1 METLYF
7 TLGVLTVLVILGV
20 VGMLMVWKKAANAA
34 EEAHSV
40 WNGIDSLN
48 RDLGKEIEKVF
59 NYADKLQKET
69 KEDLSEI
76 HRRIDSSEMNLN
88 AELNEFQKIMDSRL
102 DKFENR
108 LTKIFE
114 DGCKPVQEK

>member
-7 TLGVLTVLVILGV
+7 TLGVLTVLVLLGV

-34 EEAHSV
+34 EEARSL
-40 WNGIDSLN
+40 WEAIDSLAV
-48 RDLGKEIEKVF
+48 DLA
-59 NYADKLQKET
+59 NAATD
-69 KEDLSEI
+69 I
-76 HRRIDSSEMNLN
+76 HRRIDDELTKVSYNCDSIDKNLDGKV
-88 AELNEFQKIMDSRL
+88 EEIYRTLDSRL
-102 DKFENR
+102 DKLENK

>member
-7 TLGVLTVLVILGV
+7 TLGVLTVLVMFGV
-20 VGMLMVWKKAANAA
+20 VGMFMVWKKAANAA
-34 EEAHSV
+34 EETHSI

-48 RDLGKEIEKVF
+48 RDFGKDIENVSD
-59 NYADKLQKET
+59 YADKLQQET
-69 KEDLSEI
+69 KEELSEI
-76 HRRIDSSEMNLN
+76 HRRINSSEINLN

>member
-7 TLGVLTVLVILGV
+7 TLGVFTVLVILGV
-20 VGMLMVWKKAANAA
+20 VGMFRVWKKAAKTA
-34 EEAHSV
+34 EETASI
-40 WNGIDSLN
+40 WSGINSLSN
-48 RDLGKEIEKVF
+48 DLGKEIDGLNRTISDEI
-59 NYADKLQKET
+59 KEVYET
-69 KEDLSEI
+69 VHAVE
-76 HRRIDSSEMNLN
+76 RNLDG
-88 AELNEFQKIMDSRL
+88 ELNEFQKIMDSRL

>member
-20 VGMLMVWKKAANAA
+20 VGMFMVWKKAAKTADETA
-34 EEAHSV
+34 SV
-40 WNGIDSLN
+40 WSGVDSLN
-48 RDLGKEIEKVF
+48 RDLGQEIGNIK
-59 NYADKLQKET
+59 NYVDQI
-69 KEDLSEI
+69 DQHNQHNISEI
-76 HRRIDSSEMNLN
+76 HRSIDSVERNLN
-88 AELNEFQKIMDSRL
+88 GELNEFQKIMDSRL

>member
-20 VGMLMVWKKAANAA
+20 VGMFMVWKKAAGAA
-34 EEAHSV
+34 EESRSI
-40 WNGIDSLN
+40 WGGIDSLN
-48 RDLGKEIEKVF
+48 RDLGHEIRGGIV
-59 NYADKLQKET
+59 YADELHKHTEN
-69 KEDLSEI
+69 DMSEI
-76 HRRIDSSEMNLN
+76 HRRIDSVEINLN
-88 AELNEFQKIMDSRL
+88 GEFNEFQKIMDSRL